1 MSKDDY
7 AHSPYKPK
15 LGVIRGVPFVDTPRE
30 QLETVIISRA
40 SWEEVKKSA
49 RDAKTS
55 AYSACVVAG
64 LSLLFAV
71 VTAMNHWH

>member
-1 MSKDDY
+1 MSKDY
-7 AHSPYKPK
+7 VGLHSKSK

-30 QLETVIISRA
+30 QLETVVISRA
-40 SWEEVKKSA
+40 SWEEVTKSA

-64 LSLLFAV
+64 IALLFAV
-71 VTAMNHWH
+71 VTAMNRWL